1 MTICQKR
8 SIMTC
13 YSSLIF
19 HFGFDISV
27 VSVYRPI
34 TETKIKIKR
43 RFAMNNTRTNIY
55 TQLAKLIGNTPL
67 VRFDNLLPNGNTL
80 FVKEECR
87 NPWAFNHYV
96 RVYFSLFRHFEEAGV
111 IFPGQRV
118 YDFTSGSA
126 GIAMAAIASLL
137 GYPCEVGM
145 PAGGEKAREDAILQW
160 IPRECLHLSDAKSYI
175 DGAAQFSSRLRA
187 KNRDLFFFNH
197 SMFFENGVAKINETV
212 MSAMATVADE
222 VFAELGGVGPDTFV
236 AVSGNGTTQLGYGRR
251 LKELSQKTRMVGL
264 ECFESSYTFEKLYP
278 GRAEAMYGVTPEMR
292 KQFPR
297 HGLPGTS
304 FPLHFALPALEA
316 SVPLLED
323 EKLVWWWKTIGAYEA
338 LTGRSVPAD
347 AIFWDRDIP
356 DELQGYGRTTRAGY
370 AVANALA
377 EETAGQGYLIVAYDL
392 ADRYDSPTGQ

>member
-1 MTICQKR
+1 MTNDRIA
-8 SIMTC
+8 
-13 YSSLIF
+13 
-19 HFGFDISV
+19 
-27 VSVYRPI
+27 VY
-34 TETKIKIKR
+34 
-43 RFAMNNTRTNIY
+43 A
-55 TQLAKLIGNTPL
+55 QLANQIGNTPL

-80 FVKEECR
+80 YVKEECR

-96 RVYFSLFRHFEEAGV
+96 RVYFALYRHFEEAGV
-111 IFPGQRV
+111 IVPGQRV

-126 GIAMAAIASLL
+126 GIAMAAIGSQL
-137 GYPCEVGM
+137 GYHCEVAM
-145 PAGGEKAREDAILQW
+145 PAGGEKAREDAILQF
-160 IPRECLHLSDAKSYI
+160 IPKEQLHLTDAKTYV
-175 DGAAQFSSRLRA
+175 DGAASFNLRFRA
-187 KNRDLFFFNH
+187 RNRDAFFFNH
-197 SMFFENGVAKINETV
+197 SMVMENGLPMINPIVMAACGNVAE
-212 MSAMATVADE
+212 E
-222 VFAELGGVGPDTFV
+222 VFAELSGVGPDTFV

-304 FPLHFALPALEA
+304 FPVHFIAPALES
-316 SVPLLED
+316 SVPLLAD

-377 EETAGQGYLIVAYDL
+377 EETAGQSYLIVAYDL
-392 ADRYDSPTGQ
+392 ADRYDSPTGR

>member
-1 MTICQKR
+1 MF
-8 SIMTC
+8 S
-13 YSSLIF
+13 F
-19 HFGFDISV
+19 
-27 VSVYRPI
+27 VSVHRPI
-34 TETKIKIKR
+34 TETKTKQENV
-43 RFAMNNTRTNIY
+43 MNNERKVVY
-55 TQLAKLIGNTPL
+55 TQLSALIGNTPL

-96 RVYFSLFRHFEEAGV
+96 RVYFALFRHFEEAGV
-111 IFPGQRV
+111 IKPGQRV

-126 GIAMAAIASLL
+126 GIAMAAIAFLL

-160 IPRECLHLSDAKSYI
+160 IPRECLHLSDAKTYV
-175 DGAAQFSSRLRA
+175 DGAAQFSSRFRA
-187 KNRDLFFFNH
+187 KNRDAFFFNH
-197 SMFFENGVAKINETV
+197 SMYLDNGVAKINETV
-212 MSAMATVADE
+212 MSACARVADE

-236 AVSGNGTTQLGYGRR
+236 AVSGNGTTQLGYGRQFKR
-251 LKELSQKTRMVGL
+251 LSHNTRMVGL
-264 ECFESSYTFEKLYP
+264 ECFESSHAFEKLYP

-304 FPLHFALPALEA
+304 YPVHFTCPALDA
-316 SVPLLED
+316 SIPLLSD
-323 EKLVWWWKTIGAYEA
+323 EKLVWWWKTIAAYET

-356 DELQGYGRTTRAGY
+356 DEFQGYGRTTRAGY
-370 AVANALA
+370 AVARSLA
-377 EETAGQGYLIVAYDL
+377 RETRGESYLIVAYDW
-392 ADRYDSPTGQ
+392 ADRYDSPTGR